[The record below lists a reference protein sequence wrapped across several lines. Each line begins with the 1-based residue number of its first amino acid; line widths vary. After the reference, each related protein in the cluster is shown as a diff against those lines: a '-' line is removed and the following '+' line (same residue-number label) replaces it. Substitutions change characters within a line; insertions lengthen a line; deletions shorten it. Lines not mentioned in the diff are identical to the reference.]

1 MISATPYT
9 TNNPNGGVSNPLYL
23 KTILS
28 GGISKY
34 QNMYKQRLQE
44 VLDGNWFTYD
54 HFVTYYNRYSS
65 IYSSVA
71 KPSQAII
78 DACGHNVDMSRL
90 FFSLEGTKNFSSNGE
105 NISTKDYMEGKRKTA
120 LNNINNI

>member
-1 MISATPYT
+1 
-9 TNNPNGGVSNPLYL
+9 
-23 KTILS
+23 
-28 GGISKY
+28 
-34 QNMYKQRLQE
+34 
-44 VLDGNWFTYD
+44 DGNWFTYD

-78 DACGHNVDMSRL
+78 DACGNNVRMDRLYFSWDGSR
-90 FFSLEGTKNFSSNGE
+90 NFSSTNE
-105 NISTKDYMEGKRKTA
+105 NISTKDYMQGKRQTA